1 MSTGQIVTI
10 VVIVI
15 VILVLLAIFGALA
28 SRRRRQQQEELR
40 DRFGPEY
47 DRTVA
52 QTGKE
57 READKLLRER
67 AKKRDQL
74 EIRDLDPAVRMR
86 YQDEWQQVQ
95 ARFVDDPTGAIN
107 SADDLVGR
115 VMRDRGYPVDDFDT
129 QADMISVDHPD
140 IVENYRRSREI
151 KVESD
156 RGQATTEAMRR
167 AFVHYRALF
176 DNLLGT
182 GGSGVT
188 GTTGAGYATGTGTTG
203 GTYSTGT
210 DTTDTTTHGD
220 AVGSTATGAGGVRDE
235 TIDLRHGDAASEGY
249 NADVPV
255 EERQHGRH
263 ER

>member
-15 VILVLLAIFGALA
+15 IILVLLAIFGMMA
-28 SRRRRQQQEELR
+28 SRRRKRQQEELR

-47 DRTVA
+47 DRTVE

-57 READKLLRER
+57 RQADKLLRER
-67 AKKRDQL
+67 AERRDKLQ
-74 EIRDLDPAVRMR
+74 IRDLEPAVRVR
-86 YQDEWQQVQ
+86 YQDEWQSVQ

-107 SADDLVGR
+107 AADALVGR

-129 QADMISVDHPD
+129 QAEMISVDHPD

-182 GGSGVT
+182 GGAMSGT
-188 GTTGAGYATGTGTTG
+188 MSGSGTTAGTA
-203 GTYSTGT
+203 
-210 DTTDTTTHGD
+210 D
-220 AVGSTATGAGGVRDE
+220 APPVGSTATTPSDVRDD
-235 TIDLRHGDAASEGY
+235 TIDLRQGDDNAVREGY
-249 NADVPV
+249 RDDVSEAD
-255 EERQHGRH
+255 RARGRH